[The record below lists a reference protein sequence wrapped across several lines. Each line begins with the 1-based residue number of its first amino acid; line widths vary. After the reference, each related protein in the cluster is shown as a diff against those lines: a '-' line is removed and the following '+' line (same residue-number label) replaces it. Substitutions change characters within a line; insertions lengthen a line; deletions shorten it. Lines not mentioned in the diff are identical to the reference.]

1 MRYFFTILFWFYTTN
16 TLAAVTVD
24 KSTVTLSSSGSS
36 ETIIVTNDGKREA
49 SLNLTVTGSHLSD
62 FTVGS
67 PANASENCSTKL
79 AGGSSCKFTVT
90 FNSQGSGERSAT
102 INLAEGV
109 VITLKG
115 TGQTGPVPPTTVT
128 LTVTKPGTGQGTITS
143 TPAGIDCGPSCNFNN
158 FEANNPVTLTATADS
173 TSDFAG
179 WSPADKCPSSTTST
193 CTLTLTANSTVT
205 ATFNLKATPKVTLTV
220 TKAGSGTGQVK
231 SDPPGIDC
239 GVTCPQQQ
247 FETTANTTVTLT
259 ATPDL
264 NSTFVGWTGGD
275 CSGNSTC
282 PVTMNAAKTV
292 TATFTPNQPSLNE
305 VSLNVTIDGSGK
317 VKCNANDCQPKYPQ
331 NTPVTLIA
339 TPDSGFDFSKWS
351 GDCTGTVGPTCTLPM
366 SKSDNQATAYFTP
379 TPPPTSTT
387 PTPFFPLTVKPTTG
401 EVKCDGATCNPQYPQ
416 GTAVTLTAIP
426 KPGDELANW
435 EGCTPNPADPKVC
448 SVTMDSA
455 KTVTAH
461 FIVSNVPVTPLTPV
475 TPATTSPLTVNPTTG
490 EVKYDGATCNPQYPQ
505 GTSVTLT
512 AMPKPGYE
520 FARWEGCTPTPT
532 DPKICVVTMDS
543 PKIVT
548 ATFNFV
554 SQPVAA
560 QSFPLQVYLTG
571 PGKVLCDNVE
581 CLPTQTYTVNTPV
594 TLTAV
599 PTPGNTFTGW
609 TGACTGNIV
618 PCQLT
623 MSEAKTVSAT
633 FELPPPPPPAQPVMM
648 IHVAPTCATDS
659 ISISDTCKGQGKSL
673 ACNVTIER
681 SANLSKVLFACDAT
695 NRGWI
700 ANSTIQT
707 GVTVTGGVFTGYITN
722 QGTLADF
729 EFRGASIT
737 GGTLSGK
744 IVNKSKVGGYF
755 KDVHLAARTYI
766 TGGTVTGTI
775 TGDCQIPAT
784 LENLKVK
791 AGSHLSCVEF
801 GKNVKLEK
809 NVTVEKPK

>member
-416 GTAVTLTAIP
+416 GT
-426 KPGDELANW
+426 
-435 EGCTPNPADPKVC
+435 
-448 SVTMDSA
+448 
-455 KTVTAH
+455 
-461 FIVSNVPVTPLTPV
+461 
-475 TPATTSPLTVNPTTG
+475 
-490 EVKYDGATCNPQYPQ
+490 
-505 GTSVTLT
+505 SVTLT